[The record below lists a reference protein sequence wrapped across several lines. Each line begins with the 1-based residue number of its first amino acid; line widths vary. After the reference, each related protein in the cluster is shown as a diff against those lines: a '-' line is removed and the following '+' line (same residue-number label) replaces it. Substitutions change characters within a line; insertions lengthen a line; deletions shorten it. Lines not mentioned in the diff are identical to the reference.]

1 MKRIFFCLLCGTGLL
16 QQASGQ
22 AKQAKSNGII
32 TISFGKQNR
41 IKYYLQQGTYSVEL
55 EGRAAITHASAA
67 AGSDGRQWSSRSAQT
82 HTYTQTAVTNA
93 AGKATLY
100 TFTHGTGTEQMQQL
114 FYVYPG
120 KNYFITEL
128 RVKGMACN
136 YLSPLAAAQMSV
148 GVKGDNRALKVPF
161 DNDMWLRYDAQPL
174 AKAAF
179 TGSEVSAL
187 YNNDTYAGVVLGSL
201 EQHVW
206 KTGVRV
212 AGSNDP
218 AVTRLEVYAGYT
230 DSLYT
235 HDLRNKHG
243 KVLPQDGYCRSP
255 KIMVGSFADWRDGM
269 ETYARLSMQFQP
281 RHIFSWTKATPMGW
295 NSWGALQD
303 KITVDKAIAVTHF
316 FADSLQQ
323 FRNADNTLFMDLDSY
338 WDNLVEG
345 GLDGNVSRL
354 KQFADDCKAKG
365 FTPGIY
371 WAPFVD
377 WGKHNR
383 TMEGSTHNY
392 KEAWTLQQG
401 KVVET
406 DGAWALDPTHPGTRD
421 RIRHVL
427 GKMKSLGYEMIKID
441 FLTHGAIESDHFYDP
456 AVTTGMQA
464 YAKGMELIDSVLDGT
479 MLVYAAISPNLATA
493 RYVHMRRIACDA
505 FSAIDNSEYTLNSTG
520 YGWWQGHMYNYM
532 DADHVVFATAPDN
545 MNRARLA
552 SSLVTG
558 TVTTGDDYGTHGKW
572 SGIARQLLQNPALLA
587 IAREGK
593 TFRPVDANTGNK
605 GVNVFT
611 QVIGGKR
618 YVAVFNYT
626 GNNENYVV
634 PFNRAGIKAADQKAT
649 ELFSGNTVTLQG
661 NALRVTVAASD
672 AVIYRIDKL

>member
-1 MKRIFFCLLCGTGLL
+1 MKRIFFCLLFGTGLL

-22 AKQAKSNGII
+22 AKHTKSNGII
-32 TISFGKQNR
+32 TIPFGKQSR
-41 IKYYLQQGTYSVEL
+41 ITYYLQQGTYSVQL
-55 EGRAAITHASAA
+55 EAKASIINAFA
-67 AGSDGRQWSSRSAQT
+67 VAGSDSREWSSRAAQT
-82 HTYTQTAVTNA
+82 HSYTQSVVANA

-100 TFTHGTGTEQMQQL
+100 TFTHRTGKDEMQQL

-120 KNYFITEL
+120 KSYFITEL
-128 RVKGMACN
+128 RVKGEACD
-136 YLSPLAAAQMSV
+136 YLSPLTAAQMNV
-148 GVKGDNRALKVPF
+148 EGKGDNRALKVPF

-187 YNNDTYAGVVLGSL
+187 YNNDTYAGVILGSL

-212 AGSNDP
+212 AGRDDT
-218 AVTRLEVYAGYT
+218 AVTQLDVYAGYT

-235 HDLRNKHG
+235 HDLRNRHG

-255 KIMVGSFADWRDGM
+255 KIMVGRFADWRDGM
-269 ETYARLSMQFQP
+269 ETYASLSMQLEP
-281 RHIFSWTKATPMGW
+281 RHIFSWNKATPMGW

-303 KITVDKAIAVTHF
+303 KITVDKAIAVTNF
-316 FADSLQQ
+316 FADSLKQ

-345 GLDGNVSRL
+345 GLDGNVSKL
-354 KQFADDCKAKG
+354 KQFAEHCKKLG
-365 FTPGIY
+365 FKPGIY

-377 WGKHNR
+377 WGKSER
-383 TMEGSTHNY
+383 KMEGSTYNY
-392 KEAWTLQQG
+392 RDAWTLQKG

-421 RIRHVL
+421 RIRFVL
-427 GKMKSLGYEMIKID
+427 GRMKSLGYEMIKID
-441 FLTHGAIESDHFYDP
+441 FLTHGAIESDHFYD
-456 AVTTGMQA
+456 ATVTTGMQA
-464 YAKGMELIDSVLDGT
+464 YRKGMELIDSVLDGS
-479 MLVYAAISPNLATA
+479 MLVYAAISPNLATS

-520 YGWWQGHMYNYM
+520 YGWWQAQMYNYT
-532 DADHVVFATAPDN
+532 DADHVVFTTAPDN
-545 MNRARLA
+545 MNRARFA

-558 TVTTGDDYGTHGKW
+558 TVTTGDDYGTYGKW
-572 SGIARQLLQNPALLA
+572 SGIGRLLLQNQALLT
-587 IAREGK
+587 IAKAGK
-593 TFRPVDANTGNK
+593 SFRPVEANTGNK

-611 QVIGGKR
+611 QVIGNKR

-626 GNNENYVV
+626 DKNEYYVI
-634 PFNRAGIKAADQKAT
+634 PFRRAGIVAANRKAT
-649 ELFSGNTVTLQG
+649 ELFSGQAITLHG
-661 NALRVTVAASD
+661 DALRVTVPASD
-672 AVIYRIDKL
+672 VVIYRID